1 MVGLLFSP
9 VGFISRIGIVVVVVV
24 VVIFVIDLGGLA
36 VRIHA

>member
-24 VVIFVIDLGGLA
+24 SFVIDLGGLA

>member
-9 VGFISRIGIVVVVVV
+9 GGFISRIGIVVVVV

>member
-24 VVIFVIDLGGLA
+24 VIFVIDLGGLA

>member
-9 VGFISRIGIVVVVVV
+9 VGFISRIGIVVVV
-24 VVIFVIDLGGLA
+24 IFVIDLGGLA

>member
-24 VVIFVIDLGGLA
+24 VIFVNDLGGLA

>member
-9 VGFISRIGIVVVVVV
+9 VGFISRIRIVVVV

>member
-9 VGFISRIGIVVVVVV
+9 VGFISRIGIAVVV